1 MRKCFAVIFAA
12 ILLSVASA
20 FADSFLDDFNLYASE
35 VYNIPQL
42 QPLVENTSYK
52 SDEVEVLISD
62 DIEIYGEDALSVI
75 TAACCSLRVIDNAGS
90 QIDHYGKLL
99 HAYFLYRSSGEES
112 RATTATGIEIYFSEA
127 ADIYSVRLVK

>member
-1 MRKCFAVIFAA
+1 MRKCFAVILAA
-12 ILLSVASA
+12 VLLSVASA
-20 FADSFLDDFNLYASE
+20 FADPFLDDFNLYASE

-52 SDEVEVLISD
+52 SDEVEILTSD

-75 TAACCSLRVIDNAGS
+75 AAACCSLRVIDNAGS

-99 HAYFLYRSSGEES
+99 HAYFLYRSSWEES